1 LRTER
6 IGGAGQDAGQDARH
20 AGGPA
25 GSTLWLIARDAA
37 AGRSE
42 PPREPLLVDEGGGRG
57 GEALAVFGHEEEAEM
72 YLGLWAP
79 GDDGWRAREI
89 GAGEL
94 ASLLRGPSW
103 PGARRVALDP
113 LPGALSGAAGFDLLL
128 LAGMDRDRFAQRLA
142 RDARDARRRRG

>member
-1 LRTER
+1 V
-6 IGGAGQDAGQDARH
+6 D
-20 AGGPA
+20 
-25 GSTLWLIARDAA
+25 
-37 AGRSE
+37 
-42 PPREPLLVDEGGGRG
+42 DEGGGRG

-79 GDDGWRAREI
+79 GDGWRAREV

-113 LPGALSGAAGFDLLL
+113 LPGALAGALAGAAAFNLLV
-128 LAGMDRDRFAQRLA
+128 GMDRDRFAERLA
-142 RDARDARRRRG
+142 RVARRRG

>member
-1 LRTER
+1 MRTER
-6 IGGAGQDAGQDARH
+6 TEGAGQDARH
-20 AGGPA
+20 AGGLA
-25 GSTLWLIARDAA
+25 GSALWLIARDAG
-37 AGRSE
+37 GRSD
-42 PPREPLLVDEGGGRG
+42 PPREPLLVDDGGRG

-79 GDDGWRAREI
+79 GDGWRAREV

-113 LPGALSGAAGFDLLL
+113 LPGALAGATGFNLQV
-128 LAGMDRDRFAQRLA
+128 GMDRDRFAERLA
-142 RDARDARRRRG
+142 RVARRRG

>member
-1 LRTER
+1 MRTER
-6 IGGAGQDAGQDARH
+6 IEGAGQDTRH

-42 PPREPLLVDEGGGRG
+42 PPREPLLVDDGGGRG

-79 GDDGWRAREI
+79 GDGWRAREV

-113 LPGALSGAAGFDLLL
+113 LPGTLAGAAAFNLLPV
-128 LAGMDRDRFAQRLA
+128 GMDRDRFAERLA
-142 RDARDARRRRG
+142 RGVARRRG

>member
-6 IGGAGQDAGQDARH
+6 IGGAGQDARH

-42 PPREPLLVDEGGGRG
+42 PPREPLLVDGGGGGRG
-57 GEALAVFGHEEEAEM
+57 GDALAVFGHEEEAEM

-79 GDDGWRAREI
+79 GDGWRAREI
-89 GAGEL
+89 GAAEL

-113 LPGALSGAAGFDLLL
+113 LPGALSGAAAFDLLL

-142 RDARDARRRRG
+142 RDARDARRRG

>member
-1 LRTER
+1 MRTER
-6 IGGAGQDAGQDARH
+6 TEGAGQDARH
-20 AGGPA
+20 AGGLA

-42 PPREPLLVDEGGGRG
+42 PPREPLLVDDGGGRG

-79 GDDGWRAREI
+79 GDGWRAREI

-94 ASLLRGPSW
+94 ASALRGPSW

-113 LPGALSGAAGFDLLL
+113 LPGALAGAAGFNLL
-128 LAGMDRDRFAQRLA
+128 LAGMDRVRFAQRLA

>member
-1 LRTER
+1 MRTER
-6 IGGAGQDAGQDARH
+6 TGGAGQDARH

-37 AGRSE
+37 AGRSG
-42 PPREPLLVDEGGGRG
+42 PPREPLLVDGGGRG

>member
-6 IGGAGQDAGQDARH
+6 TEGAGQDAGH
-20 AGGPA
+20 AGGRA

-42 PPREPLLVDEGGGRG
+42 PPREPLLVDDGGGRG

-79 GDDGWRAREI
+79 GDGWRAREI

-94 ASLLRGPSW
+94 ASVLHGPSW

-113 LPGALSGAAGFDLLL
+113 LPGALAGAAGFDLLV
-128 LAGMDRDRFAQRLA
+128 GMDRVRFAQRLA
-142 RDARDARRRRG
+142 RDAREALRG

>member
-1 LRTER
+1 
-6 IGGAGQDAGQDARH
+6 
-20 AGGPA
+20 
-25 GSTLWLIARDAA
+25 
-37 AGRSE
+37 
-42 PPREPLLVDEGGGRG
+42 VDDGGGRG
-57 GEALAVFGHEEEAEM
+57 GEALAVFGHEQEAEM

-79 GDDGWRAREI
+79 GDGWRAREV

-113 LPGALSGAAGFDLLL
+113 LPGALAGALAGAAGFDLLL

-142 RDARDARRRRG
+142 RDAGEALRG

>member
-6 IGGAGQDAGQDARH
+6 IEGAGQDARR
-20 AGGPA
+20 AGGLA
-25 GSTLWLIARDAA
+25 GSTLWLIARDAR
-37 AGRSE
+37 GRS
-42 PPREPLLVDEGGGRG
+42 EPLLVDDGGGRG

-79 GDDGWRAREI
+79 GDGWRAREI

-113 LPGALSGAAGFDLLL
+113 LPGALAGAAGFDLP
-128 LAGMDRDRFAQRLA
+128 LAGMDRDRFAERLA
-142 RDARDARRRRG
+142 RGVARRRG

>member
-1 LRTER
+1 MRTER
-6 IGGAGQDAGQDARH
+6 TEGAGQDAGH

-42 PPREPLLVDEGGGRG
+42 PPREPLLVDDGGGGRG

-79 GDDGWRAREI
+79 GDGWRAREI

-94 ASLLRGPSW
+94 ASALRGPSW

-113 LPGALSGAAGFDLLL
+113 LPGALAGAAGFNLLL
-128 LAGMDRDRFAQRLA
+128 VGMDRDRFAQRLA
-142 RDARDARRRRG
+142 RDARRRRG

>member
-1 LRTER
+1 MRTELTE
-6 IGGAGQDAGQDARH
+6 GAGQDAGH

-42 PPREPLLVDEGGGRG
+42 PPREPLLVDDEGGGRV

-79 GDDGWRAREI
+79 GDGWRAREV

-113 LPGALSGAAGFDLLL
+113 LPGALAGAAAFNLFV
-128 LAGMDRDRFAQRLA
+128 GMERDRFAERLA
-142 RDARDARRRRG
+142 RGVARRRG

>member
-1 LRTER
+1 MRTER
-6 IGGAGQDAGQDARH
+6 IGGAGQDARH

-42 PPREPLLVDEGGGRG
+42 PPREPLLVDDGGGGRG
-57 GEALAVFGHEEEAEM
+57 EEALAVFGHEEEAEM

-79 GDDGWRAREI
+79 GDGWRAREI

-103 PGARRVALDP
+103 PGARGVALDP
-113 LPGALSGAAGFDLLL
+113 LPGALAGAAAFDPLLV
-128 LAGMDRDRFAQRLA
+128 GMDRDRFAQRLERVA
-142 RDARDARRRRG
+142 GEALRG

>member
-6 IGGAGQDAGQDARH
+6 TEGAGQDAGH

-42 PPREPLLVDEGGGRG
+42 PPREPLLVDADGGGRG

-79 GDDGWRAREI
+79 GDGWRAREI

-94 ASLLRGPSW
+94 ASALRGPSW

-113 LPGALSGAAGFDLLL
+113 LPGALAGAAGFNLL
-128 LAGMDRDRFAQRLA
+128 LAGMDRVRFAQRLA
-142 RDARDARRRRG
+142 RDARRRRG

>member
-6 IGGAGQDAGQDARH
+6 IGGAGQDARH

-42 PPREPLLVDEGGGRG
+42 PPREPLLVDGGGGRG
-57 GEALAVFGHEEEAEM
+57 GDALAVFGHEEEAEM

-113 LPGALSGAAGFDLLL
+113 LPGALSGAAVFDLL

>member
-6 IGGAGQDAGQDARH
+6 IEGAGQDARR
-20 AGGPA
+20 AGGLA
-25 GSTLWLIARDAA
+25 GSTLWLIARDAG
-37 AGRSE
+37 GRSE
-42 PPREPLLVDEGGGRG
+42 PPRDPLLVDGGGRG

-79 GDDGWRAREI
+79 GDGWRAREI

-94 ASLLRGPSW
+94 ASVLRGPSW

-113 LPGALSGAAGFDLLL
+113 LPGALAGALAGAAGFNLLV
-128 LAGMDRDRFAQRLA
+128 GMDRDRFAQRLA
-142 RDARDARRRRG
+142 RDARPAPRG

>member
-1 LRTER
+1 MRTELTE
-6 IGGAGQDAGQDARH
+6 GAGQDAGH

-37 AGRSE
+37 AGRSG
-42 PPREPLLVDEGGGRG
+42 PPREPLLVDECGGGRG

-113 LPGALSGAAGFDLLL
+113 LPGALAGAAGFNLL
-128 LAGMDRDRFAQRLA
+128 LAGMDRVRFAQRLA
-142 RDARDARRRRG
+142 RDARDAGRRRG